1 MPYFKMFPDLVEI
14 ARPVNNNERPITEN
28 EETILGEYL
37 AAVESAQKERGGQK
51 RVSEITGK
59 NYVYVGDVL
68 HKDLVRKGFVI
79 VKKAGNTKKW
89 VVYGATRRAVSIA
102 AERLG
107 RQDIL
112 EDLETRRIRHELFHE
127 KSIPLPEEQN
137 ADALD
142 ILSLDSIAENI
153 SILDAQAKKMLRDAD
168 RFDVIIDENERKIR
182 DEHLPMSETKGLE
195 DEIKKLT
202 VEAGMLRSTG
212 IPLLKGVIT
221 QQISGR
227 NKFQEEI
234 NGMVKDLEKLS
245 NVDLLE
251 ALVSITAAMWGTS
264 VSGEVR
270 EVLQKHGVL

>member
-14 ARPVNNNERPITEN
+14 ARPVNNKERPITEK

-37 AAVESAQKERGGQK
+37 AAVESAGGFRGAQKK
-51 RVSEITGK
+51 VSDITGK

-68 HKDLVRKGFVI
+68 HKDLVRKGFVN
-79 VKKAGNTKKW
+79 VKKDGNTKKW
-89 VVYGATRRAVSIA
+89 EVYGATRRAVSIA

-107 RQDIL
+107 RNDIL
-112 EDLETRRIRHELFHE
+112 ADLETRRVRHELFHE

-142 ILSLDSIAENI
+142 VLSLDSIAENI
-153 SILDAQAKKMLRDAD
+153 GVLDAQAKKMLRDAD
-168 RFDVIIDENERKIR
+168 RFDVIIEENEKKIR
-182 DEHLPMSETKGLE
+182 DGVLSIVDNNKLKDENKELTLE
-195 DEIKKLT
+195 SAK
-202 VEAGMLRSTG
+202 LRSTG

-227 NKFQEEI
+227 AKFQEEI